1 MFHRKTKKGN
11 AKFVENVMMPN
22 FEENGMMSNLGRT
35 A

>member
-22 FEENGMMSNLGRT
+22 FGENGMMPTLWKM